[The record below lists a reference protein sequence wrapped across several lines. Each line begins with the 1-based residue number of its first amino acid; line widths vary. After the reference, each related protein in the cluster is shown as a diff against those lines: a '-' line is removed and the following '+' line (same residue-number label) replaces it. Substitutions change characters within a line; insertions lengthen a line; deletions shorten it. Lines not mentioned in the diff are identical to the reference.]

1 MGSSDGKFSILLW
14 VYGIQN
20 NKVWFQSV
28 PYIKDNTDSDGDP
41 FIKKMYE
48 GSLTEANG

>member
-1 MGSSDGKFSILLW
+1 MDSSYGGFIVFLW
-14 VYGIQN
+14 VYGSQN

-28 PYIKDNTDSDGDP
+28 PYLKDNTDSDGHP